1 MELSGS
7 TCPKM
12 SERGKLE
19 KELGERRRQRLHQR
33 SRSLA
38 ASEAAPLL
46 HLQPPPP
53 PSIAVPSVTAAAPSL
68 LSVPPP
74 LAASSPL
81 GRVSPTPYFHHGHG
95 NGVNPTLLSGDVK
108 ASAALMLLLV
118 LSSSV
123 ISVCP
128 LFPHLLFIVWLLSVI
143 HLHFML
149 LFPFCYILLI
159 ISECQAEASPIS

>member
-7 TCPKM
+7 TCQKI
-12 SERGKLE
+12 SERDKLE

-53 PSIAVPSVTAAAPSL
+53 PSIAVPSVAAAAPSL

-74 LAASSPL
+74 MAASSPL

-108 ASAALMLLLV
+108 ASAALVLLV
-118 LSSSV
+118 LPSSV
-123 ISVCP
+123 FSFFDS
-128 LFPHLLFIVWLLSVI
+128 LFPHLSLFGYCHSSS
-143 HLHFML
+143 FML
-149 LFPFCYILLI
+149 LFPFSYILLI
-159 ISECQAEASPIS
+159 ISKYQTEASPIS

>member
-1 MELSGS
+1 
-7 TCPKM
+7 M

-74 LAASSPL
+74 MAASSSL

-95 NGVNPTLLSGDVK
+95 SGVNPTLLSGDVK
-108 ASAALMLLLV
+108 ASAALV
-118 LSSSV
+118 LMVLPSSV
-123 ISVCP
+123 FSFLDS
-128 LFPHLLFIVWLLSVI
+128 LFPHLFLFGYCHSSS
-143 HLHFML
+143 FML
-149 LFPFCYILLI
+149 LFPFSYILRI
-159 ISECQAEASPIS
+159 ISKCRTEASPIS